1 LSYKDVITIECRG
14 VNNLKINLFINSQ
27 KQKTMR
33 NLSTKGLSMSQAQS
47 VSNLC
52 NQNALEIQREL
63 ESYNNCSKSI
73 VIDKQS
79 YVMQEASPINFD
91 KIIEK
96 LKFKGDLHACQAF
109 LMEAV
114 KAKDEEIERV
124 QNTRPDFSDL
134 VEPVKRDAPDYN
146 IIPTV
151 DESWGWSKLTD
162 AEYSEYLQ
170 AEAMAAHLGQF
181 IHKNGKLSSLRKELS
196 NMPSIEWF
204 NVEDGK
210 KTPVKITKH
219 HNSQDLLEIHED
231 IAEQHRQYEQRVN
244 YFKAKVK
251 NLVSDE
257 NARIQ
262 RENADMAAA
271 FLSLEETLNR
281 EYRLAMDAYKGELM
295 RRTMDFNSSR
305 EHLIKATAALRI
317 NVDPRFQKVIDL
329 FMTSEK

>member
-1 LSYKDVITIECRG
+1 
-14 VNNLKINLFINSQ
+14 
-27 KQKTMR
+27 MR

-47 VSNLC
+47 ISNLC
-52 NQNALEIQREL
+52 NQNAIEIQREL

-109 LMEAV
+109 LMEAI
-114 KAKDEEIERV
+114 KGKDAEIERI

-134 VEPVKRDAPDYN
+134 AEPVKKDAPDYD

-181 IHKNGKLSSLRKELS
+181 IHKNGKLSNLRKELS

-219 HNSQDLLEIHED
+219 HNSHDLLEIHEE
-231 IAEQHRQYEQRVN
+231 IAEQHRQYEQR
-244 YFKAKVK
+244 K
-251 NLVSDE
+251 L
-257 NARIQ
+257 
-262 RENADMAAA
+262 
-271 FLSLEETLNR
+271 
-281 EYRLAMDAYKGELM
+281 
-295 RRTMDFNSSR
+295 
-305 EHLIKATAALRI
+305 
-317 NVDPRFQKVIDL
+317 FQ
-329 FMTSEK
+329 S